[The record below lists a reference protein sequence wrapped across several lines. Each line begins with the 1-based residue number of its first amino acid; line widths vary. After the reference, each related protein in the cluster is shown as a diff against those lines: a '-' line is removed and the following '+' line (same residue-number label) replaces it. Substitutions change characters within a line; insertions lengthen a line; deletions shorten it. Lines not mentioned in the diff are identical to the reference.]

1 MIDTDVFRNQPTLTG
16 ERVRLEPLT
25 PAVLTDYLATL
36 DDGEVQRLT
45 GSHEHHDPDRI
56 AQWLATRQDHH
67 DRADWAAIRITD
79 GVFLGEAVIN
89 QLDAHNAS
97 ANYRILLGGP
107 HLNQGYGTE
116 ITRLVVDYALGAG
129 LHRLSLSVYD
139 FNPRA
144 RRVYEKCGFVLEGRL
159 RDALHWEGEW
169 HDELVMGVLA
179 GDSAVNTTGGSSAV
193 S

>member
-1 MIDTDVFRNQPTLTG
+1 VIDTDVFRDQPTLAG

-36 DDGEVQRLT
+36 DDREVQRLT
-45 GSHEHHDPDRI
+45 GSHERPDPERI
-56 AQWLATRQDHH
+56 AHWLATRQDHH
-67 DRADWAAIRITD
+67 DRADWAALRIAD

-97 ANYRILLGGP
+97 ANYRIFLGGR
-107 HLNQGYGTE
+107 HLNHGYGTE

-139 FNPRA
+139 FNSRA

-159 RDALHWEGEW
+159 RDTLRWDGEW
-169 HDELVMGVLA
+169 HDELVMSVLA
-179 GDSAVNTTGGSSAV
+179 GDS
-193 S
+193 